1 MKEIPAADKTLAT
14 IGAILWSIQVAPQI
28 WKSHREKSTE
38 GLSPILMFV
47 WGMATIFQG
56 SYLVSQRSSI
66 PLQIQ
71 PQCFGFL
78 CVISWAQCLRYGSRW
93 SLRRVFLAMAVFYAF
108 FVGFQVGS
116 VYALW
121 AGQRAGRYWP
131 GEMYGWITS
140 ALLVI
145 GLLPEY
151 YEIWKHKEVVGIS
164 LLFMAVDIAGGVFS
178 GVSLFFRKD
187 FDKVA
192 FIQYFLVVLL
202 DGAIIVL
209 AAILNPIAR
218 RRRAREA
225 AMAEGNADEEAA
237 GVDQRDPEARPD
249 GSESSTVADDDEAQA
264 KTKALDDSYSRTPTV
279 VPITEADEKQ

>member
-14 IGAILWSIQVAPQI
+14 IGAILWSIQVVPQI
-28 WKSHREKSTE
+28 WKSHRDKSTE

-78 CVISWAQCLRYGSRW
+78 CVISWAQCLRYGSKW
-93 SLRRVFLAMAVFYAF
+93 SLKRVFCAMAIFYAF

-140 ALLVI
+140 ALLII

-151 YEIWKHKEVVGIS
+151 YEIYKHKEVVGIS
-164 LLFMAVDIAGGVFS
+164 LLFMAVDIGGGIFS
-178 GVSLFFRKD
+178 GLSLFFRKD
-187 FDKVA
+187 FDKIA

-209 AAILNPIAR
+209 AWILNPIAR
-218 RRRAREA
+218 RRRAQAA
-225 AMAEGNADEEAA
+225 AMEDGTADAEAA
-237 GVDQRDPEARPD
+237 GIDAAAQPRSDA
-249 GSESSTVADDDEAQA
+249 SESSTVADDDDDAQA
-264 KTKALDDSYSRTPTV
+264 KIKAVDDAYSRTPTLAPSREV
-279 VPITEADEKQ
+279 NEKN